1 MIKFY
6 KNFLFK
12 MESKKSK
19 TVRLVYPQWQGGV
32 NPNYA
37 IGSEILN
44 LVLPKGKNTET
55 LEVPVDKNFD
65 KEIELKDGI
74 NEQTNILK
82 QLQCAFNMLETKN
95 PDKVIILGG
104 DCSVSQ
110 PAFDYLHGKYP
121 EKTCIIWLDAHP
133 DISTPKDFEHEHAMI
148 LGNLLGDGAPNCSK
162 IVKNK
167 FKYDEVMYGG
177 LIHKKLLPY
186 EEKYLKEKN
195 LKYAVPEDLKD
206 NSNKITNWIKENG
219 FKQVLIHLDLDVLSP
234 IQFRSL
240 LCNEPNLP
248 TPDYAIGEM
257 NLKDIVR
264 IIVDISKTAKLVGF
278 SIAEYMP
285 WDIINMRKEFSK
297 IDIFQD

>member
-1 MIKFY
+1 MD
-6 KNFLFK
+6 
-12 MESKKSK
+12 SKKTK

-65 KEIELKDGI
+65 KKLEIKNGI
-74 NEQTNILK
+74 NEETAILK

-95 PDKVIILGG
+95 PDKVITLGG

-121 EKTCIIWLDAHP
+121 EKTCIVWLDAHP

-167 FKYDEVMYGG
+167 FKYEQVMYGG

-195 LKYAVPEDLKD
+195 LKYAIPEDFKE
-206 NSNKITNWIKENG
+206 NTNKITNWIKEKG

-234 IQFRSL
+234 TQFRSL

-278 SIAEYMP
+278 SIAEYLP
-285 WDIINMRKEFSK
+285 WDIINMRKEFGK

>member
-1 MIKFY
+1 
-6 KNFLFK
+6 

-95 PDKVIILGG
+95 PDKVITLGG

-121 EKTCIIWLDAHP
+121 EKTCIVWLDAHP
-133 DISTPKDFEHEHAMI
+133 DITTPKDFEHEHAMV

-177 LIHKKLLPY
+177 LIHKKLLPH

-195 LKYAVPEDLKD
+195 LKYAVPEDLKA
-206 NSNKITNWIKENG
+206 NSNKITDWIKENG

-234 IQFRSL
+234 TQFRSL

>member
-1 MIKFY
+1 MD
-6 KNFLFK
+6 
-12 MESKKSK
+12 SKKTK

-44 LVLPKGKNTET
+44 LVLPKGKNIET
-55 LEVPVDKNFD
+55 LEVPVDKIFD
-65 KEIELKDGI
+65 KKLEIKNGI
-74 NEQTNILK
+74 NEETAILK

-95 PDKVIILGG
+95 PDKVITLGG

-121 EKTCIIWLDAHP
+121 EKTCIVWLDAHP

-167 FKYDEVMYGG
+167 FKYEQVMYGG
-177 LIHKKLLPY
+177 LIHKKLLY

-195 LKYAVPEDLKD
+195 LKYAIPEDLKE
-206 NSNKITNWIKENG
+206 NTNKITNWIKEKG

-234 IQFRSL
+234 TQFRSL

-278 SIAEYMP
+278 SIAEYLP
-285 WDIINMRKEFSK
+285 WDIINMRKEFGK

>member
-1 MIKFY
+1 MARR
-6 KNFLFK
+6 
-12 MESKKSK
+12 SKSE
-19 TVRLVYPQWQGGV
+19 
-32 NPNYA
+32 YA

-65 KEIELKDGI
+65 KEIERKDGI

-95 PDKVIILGG
+95 PDKVITLGG

-121 EKTCIIWLDAHP
+121 EKTCIVWLDAHP

-177 LIHKKLLPY
+177 LIHKKLLPC

-195 LKYAVPEDLKD
+195 LKYAVPEDLKE

-219 FKQVLIHLDLDVLSP
+219 FKQVLVHLDLDVLSP
-234 IQFRSL
+234 TQFRSL

>member
-1 MIKFY
+1 
-6 KNFLFK
+6 

-95 PDKVIILGG
+95 PDKVITLGG

-121 EKTCIIWLDAHP
+121 EKTCIVWLDAHP
-133 DISTPKDFEHEHAMI
+133 DITTPKDFEHEHAMV
-148 LGNLLGDGAPNCSK
+148 LGNLLGDGAPKCSK

-177 LIHKKLLPY
+177 LIHKKLLPH

-195 LKYAVPEDLKD
+195 LKYAVPEDLKE
-206 NSNKITNWIKENG
+206 NSNKITDWIKENG

-234 IQFRSL
+234 TQFRSL

>member
-1 MIKFY
+1 
-6 KNFLFK
+6 
-12 MESKKSK
+12 ME
-19 TVRLVYPQWQGGV
+19 
-32 NPNYA
+32 
-37 IGSEILN
+37 
-44 LVLPKGKNTET
+44 
-55 LEVPVDKNFD
+55 
-65 KEIELKDGI
+65 
-74 NEQTNILK
+74 NIQK
-82 QLQCAFNMLETKN
+82 
-95 PDKVIILGG
+95 
-104 DCSVSQ
+104 
-110 PAFDYLHGKYP
+110 
-121 EKTCIIWLDAHP
+121 KTCIVWLDAHP

-167 FKYDEVMYGG
+167 FKYNEVMYGG
-177 LIHKKLLPY
+177 LIYKGLLPY

-195 LKYAVPEDLKD
+195 LKYAVPEDLKE

-219 FKQVLIHLDLDVLSP
+219 FKQVLVHLDLDVLSP
-234 IQFRSL
+234 KQFRSL

-257 NLKDIVR
+257 SLKDIVR

-278 SIAEYMP
+278 SVAEYMP

>member
-1 MIKFY
+1 MARR
-6 KNFLFK
+6 
-12 MESKKSK
+12 SKSE
-19 TVRLVYPQWQGGV
+19 
-32 NPNYA
+32 YA

-65 KEIELKDGI
+65 KEIERKDGI

-82 QLQCAFNMLETKN
+82 QLQCAFNILETKN
-95 PDKVIILGG
+95 PDKVITLGG

-121 EKTCIIWLDAHP
+121 EKTCIVWLDAHP

-195 LKYAVPEDLKD
+195 LKYAVPEDLKE

-219 FKQVLIHLDLDVLSP
+219 FKQVLVHLDLDVLSP
-234 IQFRSL
+234 TQFRSL

>member
-1 MIKFY
+1 MARR
-6 KNFLFK
+6 
-12 MESKKSK
+12 SKSE
-19 TVRLVYPQWQGGV
+19 
-32 NPNYA
+32 YA

-65 KEIELKDGI
+65 KEIERKDGI

-95 PDKVIILGG
+95 PDKVITLGG

-121 EKTCIIWLDAHP
+121 EKTCIVWLDAHP

-177 LIHKKLLPY
+177 LIHKKLLPC
-186 EEKYLKEKN
+186 EE
-195 LKYAVPEDLKD
+195 
-206 NSNKITNWIKENG
+206 
-219 FKQVLIHLDLDVLSP
+219 
-234 IQFRSL
+234 
-240 LCNEPNLP
+240 
-248 TPDYAIGEM
+248 
-257 NLKDIVR
+257 
-264 IIVDISKTAKLVGF
+264 IIA
-278 SIAEYMP
+278 M
-285 WDIINMRKEFSK
+285 
-297 IDIFQD
+297 

>member
-1 MIKFY
+1 MY
-6 KNFLFK
+6 
-12 MESKKSK
+12 SKKTK

-65 KEIELKDGI
+65 KKLEIKNGI
-74 NEQTNILK
+74 NEETAILK
-82 QLQCAFNMLETKN
+82 QLQYAFNMLETKN
-95 PDKVIILGG
+95 PDKVITLGG

-121 EKTCIIWLDAHP
+121 EKTCIVWLDAHP

-167 FKYDEVMYGG
+167 FKYEQVMYGG

-195 LKYAVPEDLKD
+195 LKYAIPEDLKE
-206 NSNKITNWIKENG
+206 NTNKITNWIKEKG

-234 IQFRSL
+234 TQFRSL

-278 SIAEYMP
+278 SIAEYLP
-285 WDIINMRKEFSK
+285 WDIINMRKEFGK

>member
-1 MIKFY
+1 
-6 KNFLFK
+6 

-95 PDKVIILGG
+95 PDKVITLGG

-121 EKTCIIWLDAHP
+121 EKTCIVWLDAHP

-195 LKYAVPEDLKD
+195 LKYAVPEDLKE

-219 FKQVLIHLDLDVLSP
+219 FKQVLVHLDLDVLSP
-234 IQFRSL
+234 TQFRSL

>member
-1 MIKFY
+1 MD
-6 KNFLFK
+6 
-12 MESKKSK
+12 SKKTK

-65 KEIELKDGI
+65 KKLEIKNGI
-74 NEQTNILK
+74 NEETAILK

-95 PDKVIILGG
+95 PDKVITLGG

-121 EKTCIIWLDAHP
+121 EKTCIVWLDAHP

-167 FKYDEVMYGG
+167 FKYEQVMYGG
-177 LIHKKLLPY
+177 LIHKKLLY

-195 LKYAVPEDLKD
+195 LKYAIPEDLKE
-206 NSNKITNWIKENG
+206 NTNKITNWIKEKG

-234 IQFRSL
+234 TQFRSL

-278 SIAEYMP
+278 SIAEYLP
-285 WDIINMRKEFSK
+285 WDIINMRKEFGK

>member
-1 MIKFY
+1 
-6 KNFLFK
+6 

-95 PDKVIILGG
+95 PDKVITLGG

-121 EKTCIIWLDAHP
+121 EKTCIVWLDAHP
-133 DISTPKDFEHEHAMI
+133 DITTPKDFEHEHAMI

-177 LIHKKLLPY
+177 LIHKKLLPH

-195 LKYAVPEDLKD
+195 LKYAVPEDLKE
-206 NSNKITNWIKENG
+206 NSNKITDWIKENG

-234 IQFRSL
+234 TQFRSL

-248 TPDYAIGEM
+248 TPDYSIGEM

>member
-1 MIKFY
+1 MARR
-6 KNFLFK
+6 
-12 MESKKSK
+12 SKSE
-19 TVRLVYPQWQGGV
+19 
-32 NPNYA
+32 YA

-65 KEIELKDGI
+65 KEIERKDGI

-82 QLQCAFNMLETKN
+82 QLQCAFNILETKN
-95 PDKVIILGG
+95 PDKVITLGG

-121 EKTCIIWLDAHP
+121 EKTCIVWLDAHP

-195 LKYAVPEDLKD
+195 LKYAVPEDLKE

-219 FKQVLIHLDLDVLSP
+219 FKQVLVHLDLDVLSP
-234 IQFRSL
+234 TQFRSL

-297 IDIFQD
+297 VDIFKD

>member
-1 MIKFY
+1 MARR
-6 KNFLFK
+6 
-12 MESKKSK
+12 SKSE
-19 TVRLVYPQWQGGV
+19 
-32 NPNYA
+32 YA

-65 KEIELKDGI
+65 KEIERKDGI

-95 PDKVIILGG
+95 PDKVITLGG

-121 EKTCIIWLDAHP
+121 EKTCIVWLDAHP

-195 LKYAVPEDLKD
+195 LKYAVPEDLKE

-219 FKQVLIHLDLDVLSP
+219 FKQVLVHLDLDVLSP
-234 IQFRSL
+234 TQFRSL

>member
-1 MIKFY
+1 MD
-6 KNFLFK
+6 
-12 MESKKSK
+12 SKKTK

-65 KEIELKDGI
+65 KKLEIKNGI
-74 NEQTNILK
+74 NEETAILK

-95 PDKVIILGG
+95 PDKVITLGG

-121 EKTCIIWLDAHP
+121 EKTCIVWLDAHP

-167 FKYDEVMYGG
+167 FKYEQVMYGG

-195 LKYAVPEDLKD
+195 LKYAIPEDLKE
-206 NSNKITNWIKENG
+206 NTNKITNWIKEKG

-234 IQFRSL
+234 TQFRSL

-278 SIAEYMP
+278 SIAEYLP
-285 WDIINMRKEFSK
+285 WDIINMRKEFGK
-297 IDIFQD
+297 IDIFQDPDRRDE

>member
-1 MIKFY
+1 
-6 KNFLFK
+6 

-95 PDKVIILGG
+95 PDKVITLGG

-121 EKTCIIWLDAHP
+121 EKTCIVWLDAHP
-133 DISTPKDFEHEHAMI
+133 DITTPKDFEHEHAMI

-177 LIHKKLLPY
+177 LIHKKLLPH

-195 LKYAVPEDLKD
+195 LKYAVPEDLKE
-206 NSNKITNWIKENG
+206 NSDKITNWIKENG

-234 IQFRSL
+234 TQFRSL

>member
-1 MIKFY
+1 
-6 KNFLFK
+6 

-74 NEQTNILK
+74 NEQTSILK

-95 PDKVIILGG
+95 PDKVITLGG

-121 EKTCIIWLDAHP
+121 EKTCIVWLDAHP

-177 LIHKKLLPY
+177 LIHKKLLPH

-195 LKYAVPEDLKD
+195 LKYAVPEDLKA
-206 NSNKITNWIKENG
+206 NSNKITDWIKENG

-234 IQFRSL
+234 TQFRSL

>member
-1 MIKFY
+1 MARR
-6 KNFLFK
+6 
-12 MESKKSK
+12 SKSE
-19 TVRLVYPQWQGGV
+19 
-32 NPNYA
+32 YA

-65 KEIELKDGI
+65 KEIERKDGI

-95 PDKVIILGG
+95 PDKVITLGG

-121 EKTCIIWLDAHP
+121 EKTCIVWLDAHP

-177 LIHKKLLPY
+177 LIHKKLLPC

-195 LKYAVPEDLKD
+195 LKYAVPEVLKE

-219 FKQVLIHLDLDVLSP
+219 FKQVLVHLDLDVLSP
-234 IQFRSL
+234 TQFRSL

>member
-1 MIKFY
+1 MD
-6 KNFLFK
+6 
-12 MESKKSK
+12 SKKTK

-65 KEIELKDGI
+65 KKLEIKNGI
-74 NEQTNILK
+74 NEETAILK

-95 PDKVIILGG
+95 PDKVITLGG

-121 EKTCIIWLDAHP
+121 EKTCIVWLDA
-133 DISTPKDFEHEHAMI
+133 TPKDFENEHPMI

-167 FKYDEVMYGG
+167 FKYEQVMYWG
-177 LIHKKLLPY
+177 LIHKKFLPY

-195 LKYAVPEDLKD
+195 LKYAIPEDLKE
-206 NSNKITNWIKENG
+206 NTNKITNWIKEKG

-234 IQFRSL
+234 TQFRSL

-278 SIAEYMP
+278 SIAEYLP
-285 WDIINMRKEFSK
+285 WDIINMRKEFGK

>member
-1 MIKFY
+1 MD
-6 KNFLFK
+6 
-12 MESKKSK
+12 SKKTK

-44 LVLPKGKNTET
+44 LVLPKGKNIET
-55 LEVPVDKNFD
+55 LEVPVDKIFD
-65 KEIELKDGI
+65 KKLEIKNGI
-74 NEQTNILK
+74 NEETAILK

-95 PDKVIILGG
+95 PDKVITLGG

-121 EKTCIIWLDAHP
+121 ENTCIVWLDAHP

-167 FKYDEVMYGG
+167 FKYEQVMYGG

-195 LKYAVPEDLKD
+195 LKYAIPEDLKE
-206 NSNKITNWIKENG
+206 NTNKITNWIKEKG

-234 IQFRSL
+234 TQFRSL

-278 SIAEYMP
+278 SIAEYLP
-285 WDIINMRKEFSK
+285 WDIINMRKEFGK

>member
-1 MIKFY
+1 MARR
-6 KNFLFK
+6 
-12 MESKKSK
+12 SKSE
-19 TVRLVYPQWQGGV
+19 
-32 NPNYA
+32 YA

-65 KEIELKDGI
+65 KEIERKDGI

-82 QLQCAFNMLETKN
+82 QLQCAFNILETKN
-95 PDKVIILGG
+95 PDKVITLGG

-121 EKTCIIWLDAHP
+121 EKTCIVWLDAHP

-195 LKYAVPEDLKD
+195 LKYAVPEDLKE
-206 NSNKITNWIKENG
+206 NSKKITNWIKENG
-219 FKQVLIHLDLDVLSP
+219 FKQVLVHLDLDVLSP
-234 IQFRSL
+234 TQFRSL